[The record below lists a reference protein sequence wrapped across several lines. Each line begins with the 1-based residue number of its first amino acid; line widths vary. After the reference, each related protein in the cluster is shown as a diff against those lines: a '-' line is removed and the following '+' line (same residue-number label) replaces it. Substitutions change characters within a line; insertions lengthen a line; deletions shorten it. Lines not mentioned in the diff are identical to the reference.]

1 MEVGTSSLSGCRHN
15 PKAFLI
21 SFFFCVRVDLREREE
36 WVNNWKRSTRIK
48 EIVIKSKW
56 RERIISER
64 DKNQNSLR
72 FRWQSREVRHRI
84 ESRDESKRI
93 QRKTDGNNEREKQG
107 RASKIRAVSYR
118 GSHLK
123 RGRVPTATGAAPCLH
138 VIDHHPLPFSW
149 MRITP
154 TFHVR
159 IYNLSVESMPK
170 RLALGQV
177 SITDVHIAVLAYTP
191 DA

>member
-1 MEVGTSSLSGCRHN
+1 MEVEQVLSLGVVIIRRYFSC
-15 PKAFLI
+15 P
-21 SFFFCVRVDLREREE
+21 FFCVRVDLREREE

-48 EIVIKSKW
+48 EIAIESKW
-56 RERIISER
+56 RERMISER

-72 FRWQSREVRHRI
+72 FRWQREVRHRI
-84 ESRDESKRI
+84 ETRDESKRT

-138 VIDHHPLPFSW
+138 VIDHRRTTLF
-149 MRITP
+149 
-154 TFHVR
+154 
-159 IYNLSVESMPK
+159 LSAGCVSRRRSMC
-170 RLALGQV
+170 
-177 SITDVHIAVLAYTP
+177 AYTTFLSNRCRN
-191 DA
+191 DLHSAKYRSQMST